1 MQDKENY
8 VDYIRV
14 IKQALNYGLKLKRLH
29 KVIQF
34 NQEAWMKPYIEM
46 NTELRKRAQ
55 NILKNISLS

>member
-8 VDYIRV
+8 VDYMRV

-55 NILKNISLS
+55 NDL

>member
-55 NILKNISLS
+55 NDL

>member
-46 NTELRKRAQ
+46 NTEYRKKKQ
-55 NILKNISLS
+55 KK

>member
-46 NTELRKRAQ
+46 NIELRKRAQ
-55 NILKNISLS
+55 NILKKISLS